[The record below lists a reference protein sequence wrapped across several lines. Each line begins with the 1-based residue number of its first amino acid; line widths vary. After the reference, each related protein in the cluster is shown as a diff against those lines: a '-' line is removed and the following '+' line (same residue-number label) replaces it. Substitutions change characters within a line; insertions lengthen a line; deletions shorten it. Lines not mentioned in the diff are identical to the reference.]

1 MNPVEHVAEE
11 IGHGLRV
18 AGMDVVKGI
27 AYPFVH
33 TAQFCSV
40 IETLIKEES
49 PVKTAVIQLVQD
61 AEAVDVDAVVA
72 IASKGLNI
80 PADIAAFKDVV
91 TFFNA
96 FRSQFLPVVESA
108 YKELQSDIK

>member
-1 MNPVEHVAEE
+1 MSNIIEQV
-11 IGHGLRV
+11 GHGLKF
-18 AGMDVVKGI
+18 AGKDIVKGI
-27 AYPFVH
+27 EYPFVH

-40 IETLIKEES
+40 IATLIKEES
-49 PVKTAVIQLVQD
+49 PVKDAVIALVKD
-61 AEAVDVDAVVA
+61 AEAVDVDAVTA

-96 FRSQFLPVVESA
+96 FRSQFLPVVQAA
-108 YKELQSDIK
+108 YKDLKADI